1 MSEREYVTVWTAAL
15 KALEKAL
22 ASLGHPVELGDPMA
36 RQLGSPKA
44 IRRMTAYLYQA
55 KPRSVEE
62 VVDEMLAIYSGNE
75 EWRDRKESLDA
86 NARYNEYLNR
96 ERDED

>member
-1 MSEREYVTVWTAAL
+1 
-15 KALEKAL
+15 
-22 ASLGHPVELGDPMA
+22 
-36 RQLGSPKA
+36 
-44 IRRMTAYLYQA
+44 MTAYLYQA

-62 VVDEMLAIYSGNE
+62 VVDEMLAIYSEIE

>member
-1 MSEREYVTVWTAAL
+1 MSEREYVTEWAAARN
-15 KALEKAL
+15 ALEDAL
-22 ASLGHPVELGDPMA
+22 AALGHPVELGDPMA

-62 VVDEMLAIYSGNE
+62 VVDEMLAIYSEIE
-75 EWRDRKESLDA
+75 EWRDRKESQEA
-86 NARYNEYLNR
+86 NSRYNEYLNR

>member
-1 MSEREYVTVWTAAL
+1 M
-15 KALEKAL
+15 

-62 VVDEMLAIYSGNE
+62 VVDEMLAIYSEIE